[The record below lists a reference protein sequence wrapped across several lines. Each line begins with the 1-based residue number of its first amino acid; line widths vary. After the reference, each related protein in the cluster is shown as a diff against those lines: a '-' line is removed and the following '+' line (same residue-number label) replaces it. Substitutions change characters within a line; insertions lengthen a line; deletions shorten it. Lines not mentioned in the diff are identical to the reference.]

1 MSTASPAS
9 RAGPGAWWLPE
20 AAPLIAT
27 PGSER
32 REARRKPQ
40 GAAMALAALKP
51 KLAGGRGAA
60 RRDAAYAL
68 TLPFGDLLAEE
79 DTQPDRSTG
88 PSGRIERR
96 LVDAFLSVV
105 EGQPTPA
112 LGAAL
117 DRFAALPAD
126 ASHAAEDAALAAI
139 WQAAAQMMDKAVRGG
154 AADFA
159 VIAACLHVGPDIQ
172 ALRRFLPFTPVPEL
186 GQEHVR
192 FVVEACERA
201 RSRDARAAGTLLHA
215 VAARLS
221 FPEEIAR
228 VVRALYTREGGRT
241 RWEPIGVS
249 LLDRVVDAMEAAVLD
264 ATDTAAAPDE
274 EGRIIAAARVVVRIV
289 HGLAATVGLPKTG
302 EAGRRIAALRATIAA
317 RLDAAVLD
325 RAEEILIAGFVPGWR
340 ERAHLK
346 PTGFTE
352 VAATGAVA
360 RAERRAAAIAEIRL
374 LAEELAV
381 SGRIRSILADFEKAA
396 ERYGD
401 RLLEA
406 IDRGGDPAIWSAPAM
421 SLVHIME
428 LLLGSERA
436 DRFRRRA
443 FARLRRG

>member
-1 MSTASPAS
+1 MIGS
-9 RAGPGAWWLPE
+9 
-20 AAPLIAT
+20 

-32 REARRKPQ
+32 RDDRRKPVA
-40 GAAMALAALKP
+40 AAMALAALKP
-51 KLAGGRGAA
+51 KLAGGRGAP

-68 TLPFGDLLAEE
+68 TLPFADLLAEE
-79 DTQPDRSTG
+79 EALPDRSTG
-88 PSGRIERR
+88 PSGRVERR
-96 LVDAFLSVV
+96 LVDAFLSVA
-105 EGQPTPA
+105 ERQPTPA
-112 LGAAL
+112 LSAAL
-117 DRFAALPAD
+117 GRFAALPAD
-126 ASHAAEDAALAAI
+126 VSHAAEDAVLAAV
-139 WQAAAQMMDKAVRGG
+139 WLAAAQMMDKAVRGG
-154 AADFA
+154 AAEFA
-159 VIAACLHVGPDIQ
+159 AIAACLHVGAEIQ
-172 ALRRFLPFTPVPEL
+172 ALRRSLPFTPVPEL
-186 GQEHVR
+186 GPDHVR
-192 FVVEACERA
+192 FIAEACDSVRV
-201 RSRDARAAGTLLHA
+201 RDPRAAGALLHA
-215 VAARLS
+215 VAARLR

-241 RWEPIGVS
+241 RWEPIGVT
-249 LLDRVVDAMEAAVLD
+249 LLDRVVDAMETAALG
-264 ATDTAAAPDE
+264 ATDTAADPDE
-274 EGRIIAAARVVVRIV
+274 EGRIIDAARIVVRIV
-289 HGLAATVGLPKTG
+289 HGLAGTVGLPKTG

-406 IDRGGDPAIWSAPAM
+406 IDRGGDTAIWSAPAM

-428 LLLGSERA
+428 LLLGAERA

-443 FARLRRG
+443 FARLRRP